1 MTQALVLQLHLDS
14 VIARANGQSSNRSL
28 PLLLPGR
35 GAETAFSM
43 KFGPW
48 GFLVCAGSSGPAFA
62 LTHWH
67 MC

>member
-35 GAETAFSM
+35 GAETAFSIRN
-43 KFGPW
+43 
-48 GFLVCAGSSGPAFA
+48 GFFEGALRQVSG
-62 LTHWH
+62 
-67 MC
+67 

>member
-35 GAETAFSM
+35 GAETAFSIRN
-43 KFGPW
+43 
-48 GFLVCAGSSGPAFA
+48 GFFEGALRQVSGLGFRD
-62 LTHWH
+62 
-67 MC
+67 